1 MVSPINGELS
11 GDPAAQETVEP
22 SVHLGRVMEVAFDV
36 LVARACAL
44 HAKAHG
50 IVDVPAVEL
59 GVGNLGMELYGDERA
74 VPEGLVGVSTGG
86 RGKKLRA
93 AREPEPL
100 PMPLID
106 VLWEGS
112 EL

>member
-1 MVSPINGELS
+1 MCSW
-11 GDPAAQETVEP
+11 
-22 SVHLGRVMEVAFDV
+22 
-36 LVARACAL
+36 RACAL
-44 HAKAHG
+44 HAEAHG
-50 IVDVPAVEL
+50 IVAGPAVDL
-59 GVGNLGMELYGDERA
+59 GVGNLGMELHGDGRA
-74 VPEGLVGVSTGG
+74 VAEGLVGVGTGG

-100 PMPLID
+100 PMPLLD